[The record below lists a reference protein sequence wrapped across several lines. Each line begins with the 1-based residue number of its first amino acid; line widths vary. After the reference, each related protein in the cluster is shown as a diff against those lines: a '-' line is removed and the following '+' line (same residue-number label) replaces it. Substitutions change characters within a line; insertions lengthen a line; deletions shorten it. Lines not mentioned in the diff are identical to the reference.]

1 MTEEAYQYLLGT
13 DCFSDASVQARQT
26 LLYIGLIGGNRVPTI
41 LTRLLIRF
49 LQNKLSLEEV
59 VRLPRFYLDERLI
72 FLEEDLDIKEKNKLL
87 HLGYRLQ
94 HHPVPIRYGG
104 IHGMVLGEHGAM
116 YGVADP
122 RRKGK
127 CIIKRM

>member
-1 MTEEAYQYLLGT
+1 MTEEA
-13 DCFSDASVQARQT
+13 ASIFWERIVSPT
-26 LLYIGLIGGNRVPTI
+26 LLFKQGKPFFTLGSSGGNRVPTI

>member
-1 MTEEAYQYLLGT
+1 MFLRRFCSSKANPSLHW
-13 DCFSDASVQARQT
+13 AHW
-26 LLYIGLIGGNRVPTI
+26 GGNRVPTI

-59 VRLPRFYLDERLI
+59 VRLPRFYSDERLI
-72 FLEEDLDIKEKNKLL
+72 YLEEDLEIKEKNKLL

-94 HHPVPIRYGG
+94 HHSVPIRYGG
-104 IHGMVLGEHGAM
+104 THGMVLGEHGAM